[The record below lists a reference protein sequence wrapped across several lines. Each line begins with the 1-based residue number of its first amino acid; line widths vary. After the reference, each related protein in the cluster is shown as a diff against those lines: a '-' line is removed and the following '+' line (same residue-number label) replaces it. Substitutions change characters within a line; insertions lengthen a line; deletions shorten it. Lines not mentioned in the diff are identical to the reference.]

1 MEIVF
6 QIYASSAKELRELRE
21 KLVEHSTNLSDVS
34 KQLPNGLVRLTG
46 STKGN
51 LETISQL
58 VIDTHTCSLQIV

>member
-51 LETISQL
+51 LETIKYL
-58 VIDTHTCSLQIV
+58 VSDTITCSLQIV